1 MIVVLC
7 DSEDAT
13 ALWLVAR
20 LRAAGEQCA
29 LVTSDILSFA
39 RRRSQRIGR
48 DGVHGVVELGDGT
61 VIDAPALIVNR
72 MLTPPVAAWR
82 SAKPADRDYATAEL
96 IAFMM
101 SWLAGVDCPVRNR
114 PEPACLAG
122 PAPHGLLAA
131 LEARRAGLACP
142 DASFGDT
149 GSPHPTLEAALR
161 AAGAGARP
169 VHAVVLDGRI
179 VDPDGLVAQAGV
191 ALPIGLDDAVARFS
205 TAIGADSALIG
216 VDFVVGRDQW
226 WFGGTTPLADL
237 SVAGDAI
244 VRELTRTGERMP
256 A

>member
-20 LRAAGEQCA
+20 LRAGGELCA

-61 VIDAPALIVNR
+61 VIDEPALIVNR

-101 SWLAGVDCPVRNR
+101 SWL
-114 PEPACLAG
+114 
-122 PAPHGLLAA
+122 
-131 LEARRAGLACP
+131 
-142 DASFGDT
+142 
-149 GSPHPTLEAALR
+149 
-161 AAGAGARP
+161 
-169 VHAVVLDGRI
+169 
-179 VDPDGLVAQAGV
+179 
-191 ALPIGLDDAVARFS
+191 
-205 TAIGADSALIG
+205 
-216 VDFVVGRDQW
+216 
-226 WFGGTTPLADL
+226 
-237 SVAGDAI
+237 
-244 VRELTRTGERMP
+244 
-256 A
+256 